1 MEMNYENEIKKIID
15 FHFPRFSEL
24 PKVPLYKDQ
33 VIIYIESK
41 LMDIKIYED
50 ENLLTPTMLN
60 NYVKQKVIAA
70 PIDKKYDE
78 QQLAYLIIV
87 CILKQVFSLKEVSE
101 LIKIQM
107 KSYPIEPAY
116 DYFCIEFESA
126 LKVVFSSRD
135 YNYPSKALTKSFESE
150 IVRSA
155 IMAFVNKIFI
165 QRYLVK
171 EF

>member
-1 MEMNYENEIKKIID
+1 MKLGLNKEFIKEHYIRDYKFKDYLLKRNYKTEIKKIID

-78 QQLAYLIIV
+78 QQLAY
-87 CILKQVFSLKEVSE
+87 
-101 LIKIQM
+101 
-107 KSYPIEPAY
+107 
-116 DYFCIEFESA
+116 
-126 LKVVFSSRD
+126 
-135 YNYPSKALTKSFESE
+135 
-150 IVRSA
+150 
-155 IMAFVNKIFI
+155 
-165 QRYLVK
+165 
-171 EF
+171 

>member
-1 MEMNYENEIKKIID
+1 MTRKMKDSGVEWIDEI
-15 FHFPRFSEL
+15 P
-24 PKVPLYKDQ
+24 
-33 VIIYIESK
+33 ESWS
-41 LMDIKIYED
+41 
-50 ENLLTPTMLN
+50 
-60 NYVKQKVIAA
+60 
-70 PIDKKYDE
+70 
-78 QQLAYLIIV
+78 IV
-87 CILKQVFSLKEVSE
+87 RLKQVFSLKEVSE

-107 KSYPIEPAY
+107 KSYPIEQAY

-126 LKVVFSSRD
+126 LQVVFSSRD